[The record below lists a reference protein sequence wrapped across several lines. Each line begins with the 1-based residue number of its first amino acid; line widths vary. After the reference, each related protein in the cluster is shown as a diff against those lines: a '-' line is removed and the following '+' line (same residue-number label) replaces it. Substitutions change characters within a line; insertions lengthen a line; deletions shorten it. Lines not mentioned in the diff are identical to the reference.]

1 MATLK
6 PNDVIVYNP
15 MLTETIGNHL
25 DFSIGVVMGYDEYAD
40 CYDIDIGSDVLQAVI
55 IPSNIARDNLR
66 VVGTL

>member
-1 MATLK
+1 
-6 PNDVIVYNP
+6 
-15 MLTETIGNHL
+15 
-25 DFSIGVVMGYDEYAD
+25 VMGYDEYAD